1 MSLICLHAV
10 IHWFTYLYLLFNIWK
25 YAKVVSVLQVILW
38 SLKIKPIIIKG
49 GKAEC
54 LAIKDIL
61 IFLNT
66 LYLLLISYKQSSIEK
81 YFISKESTQNCGN
94 HFSLSLNLRLKITES
109 KSPLQLHLLSSPGW
123 KADCL
128 LGHLPLPCS
137 HRQSTAKCLL
147 TILPPK
153 CKW

>member
-109 KSPLQLHLLSSPGW
+109 KSPLQLHLLSSS
-123 KADCL
+123 KNKFKKLSAAF
-128 LGHLPLPCS
+128 S
-137 HRQSTAKCLL
+137 SQ
-147 TILPPK
+147 
-153 CKW
+153 